1 MIVLCCPGP
10 LVNMSC
16 LHPQVENEWQAF
28 VSLKR
33 DVAMS
38 VLSRRLGKQAS
49 KAKVESVLAA
59 EQLHQDELV
68 KIRLKNIKLKLKI
81 RRLEAELC
89 NGQEDAQDL
98 LQVQFEQLQA
108 DRLERKKQIEKQN
121 EESSKVQNKISS
133 CLEVG

>member
-1 MIVLCCPGP
+1 M
-10 LVNMSC
+10 
-16 LHPQVENEWQAF
+16 ENEWQAF

-33 DVAMS
+33 DIAMS

-68 KIRLKNIKLKLKI
+68 KLRLKNIKLKTKI
-81 RRLEAELC
+81 NRLEAELC
-89 NGQEDAQDL
+89 DREEAAQDF

-108 DRLERKKQIEKQN
+108 DRLEHKKQAEKLN
-121 EESSKVQNKISS
+121 EESTKMQNKISS
-133 CLEVG
+133 CLEVGWRIQKF